1 LKSEENV
8 VLLNPKDIEDG
19 YFIESGWASVG
30 NEVKVPGVDSLWQV
44 KGNRVLSEKSDVVLE
59 WNNGK
64 GLIFKKT
71 IKLDKKYLF
80 KIKQEV
86 QNNTSSKIN
95 LYPYSQITRNK
106 KPDDVMGFYIL
117 HEGFIGV
124 FDGELKE
131 DDYDDIKDKKIVRNS
146 DNGWLGITDK
156 YWVTAI
162 VPPKD
167 KNFKSTFL
175 YKNNFRANYILNS
188 PVTINPKST
197 SSNEVRLFVAAKE
210 VETSRRIR

>member
-1 LKSEENV
+1 M
-8 VLLNPKDIEDG
+8 
-19 YFIESGWASVG
+19 
-30 NEVKVPGVDSLWQV
+30 WQV
-44 KGNRVLSEKSDVVLE
+44 RGSRSLNEKNDVVLE

-71 IKLDKKYLF
+71 IKLDDKYLF

-86 QNNTSSKIN
+86 KNNTSTKIN

-131 DDYDDIKDKKIVRNS
+131 DDYDDIQEKNRRNS
-146 DNGWLGITDK
+146 DNGWLG
-156 YWVTAI
+156 
-162 VPPKD
+162 
-167 KNFKSTFL
+167 L
-175 YKNNFRANYILNS
+175 Q
-188 PVTINPKST
+188 INIG
-197 SSNEVRLFVAAKE
+197 LLQ
-210 VETSRRIR
+210 